1 MKSPSPPP
9 APDPVATAQAQGAAN
24 RETALAQAELNMVNQ
39 TDPFGN
45 KLVYNPI
52 GKSEAG
58 NPRYEAVQTLSPEQ
72 QALAAKAQQLYG
84 TGLTTAQNLFGQLQG
99 TLGTAAPQYNE
110 DYRKQQL
117 DALLARQNPQI
128 ERDRAALE
136 TQLANQGIG
145 LGSEAYNTAMQQF
158 NQRLNDLRLGAD
170 VQAGNEARAAYQTML
185 GGRASGINELTGLM
199 NLGQVQ
205 TPQFAQT
212 PQTGIASPD
221 VIGATYGAYNANL
234 NRYNSMQ
241 GASPLGA
248 LAGLGGA
255 ALGGWAMGGFPG
267 LGGGGS
273 NIGMYNGGTGSA
285 GGFRIGGV

>member
-9 APDPVATAQAQGAAN
+9 APDPVATAQAQGAQN
-24 RETALAQAELNMVNQ
+24 RETALAQAELNMINQ

-52 GKSEAG
+52 GTSASG

-72 QALAAKAQQLYG
+72 RALYDKAEQLYG

-145 LGSEAYNTAMQQF
+145 LGSEAYNAAMQQF

-170 VQAGNEARAAYQTML
+170 VQAGNEARAAYQTLL
-185 GGRASGINELTGLM
+185 GSRAAGINELTGLM

-205 TPQFAQT
+205 TPQFANT
-212 PQTGIASPD
+212 PQTGIAPTD
-221 VIGATYGAYNANL
+221 VIGPTNLAYQGQLAGWQQGQAN
-234 NRYNSMQ
+234 RNSLF
-241 GASPLGA
+241 GG

-255 ALGGWAMGGFPG
+255 ALGGWAMGGFK
-267 LGGGGS
+267 
-273 NIGMYNGGTGSA
+273 
-285 GGFRIGGV
+285 